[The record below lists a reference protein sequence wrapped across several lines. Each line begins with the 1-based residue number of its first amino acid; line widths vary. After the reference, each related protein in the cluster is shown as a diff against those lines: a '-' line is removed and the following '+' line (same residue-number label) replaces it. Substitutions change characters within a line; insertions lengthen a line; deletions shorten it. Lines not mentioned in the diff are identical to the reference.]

1 MPLRKATGIWDE
13 TNKKRR
19 IPEQGS
25 LERSEEH
32 KPRNRAAILF
42 VFRDAAKAT
51 RPRGS
56 RGVTAKKRRIPEQR
70 IIF

>member
-1 MPLRKATGIWDE
+1 M
-13 TNKKRR
+13 
-19 IPEQGS
+19 
-25 LERSEEH
+25 
-32 KPRNRAAILF
+32 NRAAILF

-51 RPRGS
+51 RPRGN